1 MNYNL
6 IIFISYFLL
15 ITISILGYGLLFQRL
30 LNIKIDVHNFGYVG
44 LFGIY
49 ILLIYSYLSNLI
61 IAHFELHNLLVLIFG
76 ITAFTFSTYKK
87 HRKYKKEYIFTL
99 VVFVL
104 LFISLIQFK
113 NHDDFP
119 YYHFPYTYYLT
130 QQSFYFG
137 IGGFNHGFRTP
148 SSIFYLNSL
157 FYLPYAKFYLFNF
170 TSIFVLGFANII
182 LLKKVHY
189 YFKFL
194 KIRNEELNFINFLS
208 LLSFIFINIFFYR
221 LSEYGTDRAAMIL
234 IFLLIIELVNFINFK
249 KINNTDLFCIYLL

>member
-6 IIFISYFLL
+6 LIFISYFSL
-15 ITISILGYGLLFQRL
+15 ITISIIGYGLLFLRL
-30 LNIKIDVHNFGYVG
+30 LNIKIDAYNFGYVG
-44 LFGIY
+44 LLGIY

-76 ITAFTFSTYKK
+76 ITAFIFSTYKK
-87 HRKYKKEYIFTL
+87 CSRYKKEYIFTF
-99 VVFVL
+99 VVFIL
-104 LFISLIQFK
+104 LFISLMQFK
-113 NHDDFP
+113 NHDDFS

-130 QQSFYFG
+130 QQSFHFG
-137 IGGFNHGFRTP
+137 IGQFNHGFRTP

-157 FYLPYAKFYLFNF
+157 FYLPFAKFYLFNF

-194 KIRNEELNFINFLS
+194 KIRN
-208 LLSFIFINIFFYR
+208 
-221 LSEYGTDRAAMIL
+221 
-234 IFLLIIELVNFINFK
+234 
-249 KINNTDLFCIYLL
+249 